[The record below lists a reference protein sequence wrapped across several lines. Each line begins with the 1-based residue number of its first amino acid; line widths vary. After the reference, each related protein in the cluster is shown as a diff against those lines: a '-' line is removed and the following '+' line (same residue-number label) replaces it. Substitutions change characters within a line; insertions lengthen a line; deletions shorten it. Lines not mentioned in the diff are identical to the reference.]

1 MKRIGTVLALALLAL
16 AVPTAAQAATPGN
29 ATKAIAKCMKHAGAK
44 RVSNHGSK
52 GGKAYFA
59 GPFDAT
65 NVHYVQWSYFFVDD
79 GQVKATATA
88 SVGLTRRQERAV
100 NRCLRPYGGS
110 V

>member
-1 MKRIGTVLALALLAL
+1 MRTTILTLTVLLAL
-16 AVPTAAQAATPGN
+16 AVAAPAQAATPGN

-65 NVHYVQWSYFFVDD
+65 NVHYVQWGGYFTVD
-79 GQVKATATA
+79 GQVKGTITS
-88 SVGLTRRQERAV
+88 SVGLTRRQKRAV
-100 NRCLRPYGGS
+100 NRCLRPYNGS